1 MFYCFPVIVT
11 LLSIHLV
18 LFCFVQF
25 YFRSSAFIYWPG
37 GTLWMV
43 VKKRLW
49 ELIIVIYLFHGW
61 ALIFF
66 GFQSTVGADTWS
78 VYRRYRKFRE
88 LHKTMQK
95 SYYEVLILM
104 FFFSSQAHSPWYYIQ
119 VYIRGEGYSLY
130 AIQIPYTMHLPTYQ
144 PPPPPP
150 KKKNIGPSTC
160 KQKIHSAI
168 SPHGYESP
176 LL

>member
-61 ALIFF
+61 ALFF
-66 GFQSTVGADTWS
+66 LDFRAQS
-78 VYRRYRKFRE
+78 
-88 LHKTMQK
+88 
-95 SYYEVLILM
+95 VLIHGQFTADIGNFESCTRRCRKVITRYWYWC

-144 PPPPPP
+144 PLPAPPRPSP
-150 KKKNIGPSTC
+150 KKIYRP
-160 KQKIHSAI
+160 I
-168 SPHGYESP
+168 Y
-176 LL
+176 L

>member
-104 FFFSSQAHSPWYYIQ
+104 FFFLFPSAQSMVLYSSIYKGWGVLALCYTDTVH
-119 VYIRGEGYSLY
+119 Y
-130 AIQIPYTMHLPTYQ
+130 APSNLSA
-144 PPPPPP
+144 PPPPP

>member
-37 GTLWMV
+37 GT
-43 VKKRLW
+43 
-49 ELIIVIYLFHGW
+49 W

-104 FFFSSQAHSPWYYIQ
+104 FFFLFPSAQSMVLYSSTYKGWGVLALCYTDTVH
-119 VYIRGEGYSLY
+119 Y
-130 AIQIPYTMHLPTYQ
+130 APSNLSA
-144 PPPPPP
+144 PPPPP
-150 KKKNIGPSTC
+150 KKKKYIGPSTC